1 MERSVL
7 LVDDDPDFRYMVRK
21 ALRSIGEFVIVE
33 AGNGLEALRHYHHG
47 DRKFDIV
54 ISDTRMPGMT
64 GPALRTELASR
75 GYEGRFL
82 LMSGDAATVTFL
94 AQKWISKG
102 QKNEMRKSS
111 ETKAKN
117 LVSKF
122 SLNSAIFQTDIFL
135 SKYI

>member
-7 LVDDDPDFRYMVRK
+7 LVDDDADFRRMVRK
-21 ALRSIGEFVIVE
+21 ALRTIDNFVIVE
-33 AGNGLEALRHYHHG
+33 ASDGLEALRHYHHG

-82 LMSGDAATVTFL
+82 LMSGDAYPPVGVDIVKPYLPEVLRASL
-94 AQKWISKG
+94 AVKLRVK
-102 QKNEMRKSS
+102 EAAVPAM
-111 ETKAKN
+111 A
-117 LVSKF
+117 
-122 SLNSAIFQTDIFL
+122 
-135 SKYI
+135 